1 MNLSVKDAAQL
12 LAVSEKTIYRWLKQG
27 LVPVYRVNEAYR
39 FKRAEL
45 LDWATSRR
53 LGVAP
58 EAFSEPESS
67 GEPLPTLSEALELG
81 GVFYRIEGK
90 SRNEVLT
97 DAVEHL
103 RLPDEFDRQYL
114 TQVLIARERLSSTA
128 LGDGIAI
135 PHPRSPGLMNLTRA
149 TVTLC
154 FLEQPVDFKALDGR
168 PVGVLLL
175 ILAPYL
181 RAHLHLLSRLGFA
194 LKDAAFRRALCEVES
209 RERIFSAL
217 KSAEERIR
225 QP

>member
-12 LAVSEKTIYRWLKQG
+12 LSVSEKTIYRWLKQG
-27 LVPVYRVNEAYR
+27 LVPVYKVNESYR

-53 LGVAP
+53 IGVAA
-58 EAFSEPESS
+58 EAFEEPESNA
-67 GEPLPTLSEALELG
+67 EPLPTLVDALELG
-81 GVFYRIEGK
+81 GVFYRIEGNNRK
-90 SRNEVLT
+90 EVLA
-97 DAVEHL
+97 DAVNHL
-103 RLPDEFDRQYL
+103 RLPDDFDRNYL
-114 TQVLIARERLSSTA
+114 HRVLIARERLGSTA

-135 PHPRSPGLMNLTRA
+135 PHPRSPGLLNLTRA

-181 RAHLHLLSRLGFA
+181 RAHLHLLSRLGFVLQDAGLRQA
-194 LKDAAFRRALCEVES
+194 LREVSS

-217 KSAEERIR
+217 KAAEERIR
-225 QP
+225 QG

>member
-12 LAVSEKTIYRWLKQG
+12 LSVSEKTIYRWLKQG
-27 LVPVYRVNEAYR
+27 LVPVYKVNESYR

-53 LGVAP
+53 IGVAA
-58 EAFSEPESS
+58 EAFEEPESNA
-67 GEPLPTLSEALELG
+67 EPLPTLVDALELG
-81 GVFYRIEGK
+81 GVFYRIEGNNRK
-90 SRNEVLT
+90 EVLAE
-97 DAVEHL
+97 AVNHL
-103 RLPDEFDRQYL
+103 RLPDDFDRNYL
-114 TQVLIARERLSSTA
+114 HRVLIARERLGSTA

-135 PHPRSPGLMNLTRA
+135 PHPRSPGLLNLTRA

-181 RAHLHLLSRLGFA
+181 RAHLHLLSRLGFVLQDAGLRQA
-194 LKDAAFRRALCEVES
+194 LREVSS

-217 KSAEERIR
+217 KAAEERIR
-225 QP
+225 QG

>member
-27 LVPVYRVNEAYR
+27 LVPVYRVNESYR

-53 LGVAP
+53 IGVAP

-67 GEPLPTLSEALELG
+67 GEPLPTLSEALEVG

-90 SRNEVLT
+90 NRNEVLA
-97 DAVEHL
+97 DAVDHL
-103 RLPDEFDRQYL
+103 RLPDEFDRNYL
-114 TQVLIARERLSSTA
+114 QQVLIARERLGSTA
-128 LGDGIAI
+128 LGEGIAI

-181 RAHLHLLSRLGFA
+181 RAHLHLLSRLGFVLQDAELRQA
-194 LKDAAFRRALCEVES
+194 LREVAS
-209 RERIFSAL
+209 RERIFAAL
-217 KSAEERIR
+217 KAAEERIR
-225 QP
+225 RI

>member
-27 LVPVYRVNEAYR
+27 LVPVYKVNESYR

-58 EAFSEPESS
+58 EAFSEPESKA
-67 GEPLPTLSEALELG
+67 EPLPTLYDALEVG
-81 GVFYRIEGK
+81 GVFYRIEGDN
-90 SRNEVLT
+90 REQVLGQV
-97 DAVEHL
+97 VEHL
-103 RLPDEFDRQYL
+103 RLPDEFDRTYL
-114 TQVLIARERLSSTA
+114 KQVLLARERLASTA
-128 LGDGIAI
+128 LGGGIAI
-135 PHPRSPGLMNLTRA
+135 PHPRSPGLLNLTRA

-154 FLEQPVDFKALDGR
+154 FLERPVDFRALDGQ

-194 LKDAAFRRALCEVES
+194 LQDPDFRQALGEVAS
-209 RERIFSAL
+209 REKIFATLSA
-217 KSAEERIR
+217 AERR
-225 QP
+225 LRD